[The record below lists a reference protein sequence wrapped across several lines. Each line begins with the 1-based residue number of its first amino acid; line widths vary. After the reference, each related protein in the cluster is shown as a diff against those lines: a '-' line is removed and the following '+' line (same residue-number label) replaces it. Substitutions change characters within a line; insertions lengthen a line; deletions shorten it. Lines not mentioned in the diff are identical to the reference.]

1 MEISDRGK
9 ETHGQSTHRSSRG
22 LPPTKRSGTDAR
34 AAPIPTSPAAII
46 ARRRYREDET
56 VPSDSN
62 CPTFAMCV
70 LYVNNERWNGVP
82 FIVKAGKALN
92 ESKVEI
98 RVQLRDVPGDLFL
111 QKAAPKGTQTRNELV
126 VRLQPDPS
134 IYMKMTVKEPG
145 LETTITQSEM
155 ELLYTDKYVNAVI
168 PEAYERLIL
177 DCIYGDQ
184 QHFVR
189 RDELQAAW
197 SIFTPVLHFIDA
209 GGMVPEEYAFG
220 SRGPLEAD
228 ELRKR
233 VGHVTNII
241 QRDITWDDT
250 PSHTPR
256 FTTHAP
262 LSP

>member
-9 ETHGQSTHRSSRG
+9 ETHGQSTQRSSRD
-22 LPPTKRSGTDAR
+22 LPPTKRSGADAR
-34 AAPIPTSPAAII
+34 AAPIPTSRAAII

-82 FIVKAGKALN
+82 FILKAGKGLN